1 MPTERPYSSLS
12 IGDKASLSKTI
23 TEADVVLF
31 AGVTGDFNPIHVN
44 EEFAKKGLFGKRIA
58 HGMLGAGLISAVIG
72 TELPGVNCIYL
83 GQDLKFVAPVY
94 LGDTITAEVEIT
106 NLRDD
111 KKIITLAT
119 TVRNQ
124 NGETVIE
131 GQAVVKKHEP

>member
-58 HGMLGAGLISAVIG
+58 H
-72 TELPGVNCIYL
+72 
-83 GQDLKFVAPVY
+83 LKFVAPVY